1 MKDVKSW
8 GTFDITFL
16 CAFVNII
23 TLISSFKE
31 NCVMGYEYVN
41 EKTRKEWWSTYEEG
55 EPLCDSECWPERYF
69 EE

>member
-1 MKDVKSW
+1 
-8 GTFDITFL
+8 
-16 CAFVNII
+16 
-23 TLISSFKE
+23 
-31 NCVMGYEYVN
+31 MGYEYVN